1 MDGLGKHGM
10 FWIVF
15 GWVGKLHNYYKKV
28 SLANCHGIA
37 ASFFPS
43 LLSVFHRSFTRVA
56 CSQAPSSSLHLW
68 HPSGI
73 MQRGFRQWPAPHPKL
88 RLCVDYELWLLSAE
102 CWIFLLASFA
112 LSFSHAI
119 GFQERR
125 KLELP
130 EVSANLCCAISLT
143 HCCIQKPESKPA
155 IVPATTLAE
164 NGMGPRPDEVRW
176 LVHVLRS
183 DLHMDSAIGWK
194 LAKRC
199 SNKNKTKTDY
209 TMTTAKEVLTS
220 ICSFYDSSSVSKEV
234 IGVALKIIQIC
245 EVRWFPS
252 LKVATR
258 LMK

>member
-1 MDGLGKHGM
+1 M

-68 HPSGI
+68 HLSGI

-102 CWIFLLASFA
+102 RWIFLLASFA
-112 LSFSHAI
+112 LNFSHAI
-119 GFQERR
+119 GFKKESMER

-130 EVSANLCCAISLT
+130 EVSGNLCCAISLT

-183 DLHMDSAIGWK
+183 RRSPYGF
-194 LAKRC
+194 
-199 SNKNKTKTDY
+199 SNWLKTCKTLFQQKKDY
-209 TMTTAKEVLTS
+209 TMTTAKEVLIS
-220 ICSFYDSSSVSKEV
+220 ICSFYDSSSVSKEA